1 MEVTYRSRS
10 FLIQMVK
17 LLIPDRAFPL
27 NEGEILEKKRKEP
40 QLGFCLPPC
49 PSCLPYLRNEVSQFA
64 EGAVL
69 PPFVPA
75 FLLRGASM
83 KRKSRDTHKKLQPSK
98 RVNFL
103 GYDNITSLHI
113 NIPLKTV
120 KEQGTITQP
129 F

>member
-1 MEVTYRSRS
+1 MKVRFGEE
-10 FLIQMVK
+10 
-17 LLIPDRAFPL
+17 A
-27 NEGEILEKKRKEP
+27 EGAAIS
-40 QLGFCLPPC
+40 FCLPPC

-75 FLLRGASM
+75 FLLRGANM
-83 KRKSRDTHKKLQPSK
+83 KLISRDLPKKLQPSK

-103 GYDNITSLHI
+103 GYDNITILRI
-113 NIPLKTV
+113 NICIIQFR
-120 KEQGTITQP
+120 QGTITQP